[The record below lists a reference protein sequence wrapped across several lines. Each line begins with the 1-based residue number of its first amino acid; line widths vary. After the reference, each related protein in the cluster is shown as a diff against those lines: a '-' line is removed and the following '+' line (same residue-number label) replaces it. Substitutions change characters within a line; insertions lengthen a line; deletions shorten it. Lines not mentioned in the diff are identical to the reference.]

1 MTCTDFLAQLTDSGH
16 GDLRPGE
23 QLQPDLLVAQARA
36 QLGVCHRVL
45 GGKLGQLLQ
54 ELLVL
59 LGPVDRTGDTVGA
72 LPPQV
77 SHAALEHMTAGTSA
91 RMA

>member
-1 MTCTDFLAQLTDSGH
+1 MASIRRWRMTDARLGARCARLAAMNL
-16 GDLRPGE
+16 
-23 QLQPDLLVAQARA
+23 AQARA